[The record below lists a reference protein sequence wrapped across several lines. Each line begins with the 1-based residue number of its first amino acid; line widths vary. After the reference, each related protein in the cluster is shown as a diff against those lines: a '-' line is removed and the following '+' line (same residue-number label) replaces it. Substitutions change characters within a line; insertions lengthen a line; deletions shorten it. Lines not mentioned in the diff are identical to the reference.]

1 MSPDKIY
8 FKNREVA
15 AFRLLDIL
23 PIDSM
28 KLEDWTVIASS
39 YGGYEIAKIIANE
52 LNSKYDIMFSAKI
65 TAPNNDECEIA
76 VVTEHEEVLIHE
88 ELIKSFDISL
98 DKIYDKSN
106 KVYEEILQN
115 EVNRFRHGNKID
127 KFENKNVLIVD
138 EGINTGLTMMAC
150 IKTAINLR
158 AKSISVATPIL
169 PTASIPT
176 IESIA
181 DDLYFIKNLDHFISI
196 DFYYDSLD
204 EVSFEDLEKFKKEN
218 NVNSL

>member
-1 MSPDKIY
+1 MNPDRIY

-15 AFRLLDIL
+15 AYRLLDVL

-28 KLEDWTVIASS
+28 RLEDWTVISSS
-39 YGGYEIAKIIANE
+39 YGGFEIAKIVAKA
-52 LNSKYDIMFSAKI
+52 LNSKYDMMFSEKI
-65 TAPNNDECEIA
+65 YAPNNEDCEIA

-88 ELIKSFDISL
+88 ELIKAFDISL
-98 DKIYDKSN
+98 DYVYSKSKQVYDESIVKTVN
-106 KVYEEILQN
+106 K
-115 EVNRFRHGNKID
+115 FRHGEKIQ

-150 IKTAINLR
+150 IKTAINLK

-181 DDLYFIKNLDHFISI
+181 DDLYFIKKLDHFVEI
-196 DFYYDSLD
+196 DFYYDSLED
-204 EVSFEDLEKFKKEN
+204 VSFEDIEKINKG
-218 NVNSL
+218 

>member
-1 MSPDKIY
+1 MNPDRIY

-15 AFRLLDIL
+15 AYRLLDVL

-28 KLEDWTVIASS
+28 RLEDWTVISSS
-39 YGGYEIAKIIANE
+39 YGGFEIAKIIANA
-52 LNSKYDIMFSAKI
+52 LNSKYDMMFSGKI
-65 TAPNNDECEIA
+65 YAPNNEDCEIA

-88 ELIKSFDISL
+88 ELIKAFDISL
-98 DKIYDKSN
+98 DYVYSKS
-106 KVYEEILQN
+106 KQVYEESIVKT
-115 EVNRFRHGNKID
+115 VNKFRHGEKIQE
-127 KFENKNVLIVD
+127 FENRNVLIVD

-150 IKTAINLR
+150 IKTAINLK

-181 DDLYFIKNLDHFISI
+181 DDLYFIKKLDHFVEI
-196 DFYYDSLD
+196 DFYYDSLED
-204 EVSFEDLEKFKKEN
+204 VSFEDLKKIIKG
-218 NVNSL
+218 

>member
-1 MSPDKIY
+1 MNPDKIY

-15 AFRLLDIL
+15 AYRLLDVL

-28 KLEDWTVIASS
+28 RLEDWTVISSS
-39 YGGYEIAKIIANE
+39 YGGFEIAKIIAKA
-52 LNSKYDIMFSAKI
+52 LNSKYDMMFSGKI
-65 TAPNNDECEIA
+65 YAPNNEDCEIA

-88 ELIKSFDISL
+88 ELIKAFDISL
-98 DKIYDKSN
+98 DYVYSKSKQVYDESIVKIVN
-106 KVYEEILQN
+106 K
-115 EVNRFRHGNKID
+115 FRHGEKIQ

-150 IKTAINLR
+150 IKTAINLK

-181 DDLYFIKNLDHFISI
+181 DYLYFIKKLDHFVEI

-204 EVSFEDLEKFKKEN
+204 DVSFEDLEKIIKG
-218 NVNSL
+218 

>member
-1 MSPDKIY
+1 MNPDKVF

-15 AFRLLDIL
+15 AYRLLDVL

-39 YGGYEIAKIIANE
+39 YGGFEIAKIIARA
-52 LNSKYDIMFSAKI
+52 LNGKFDIMFSEKI
-65 TAPNNDECEIA
+65 YAPNNEDCEIA

-88 ELIKSFDISL
+88 ELVKSFDISL
-98 DKIYDKSN
+98 DYVYSKSKQIFDDTLTQ
-106 KVYEEILQN
+106 KVK
-115 EVNRFRHGNKID
+115 RFRHGEKI
-127 KFENKNVLIVD
+127 KRLEGKNVLIVD

-150 IKTAINLR
+150 IKTAINLK

-181 DDLYFIKNLDHFISI
+181 DDLYFVKKLDHFVSI
-196 DFYYDSLD
+196 NFYYDSLED
-204 EVSFEDLEKFKKEN
+204 VSFEDIEIINKG
-218 NVNSL
+218 

>member
-1 MSPDKIY
+1 MNPDKIY

-15 AFRLLDIL
+15 AYRLLDVL

-28 KLEDWTVIASS
+28 KLEDWTVISSS
-39 YGGYEIAKIIANE
+39 YGGFEIAKIVANA
-52 LNSKYDIMFSAKI
+52 LNSKYDMMFSGKI
-65 TAPNNDECEIA
+65 YAPNNEDCEIA

-88 ELIKSFDISL
+88 ELIKAFDISL
-98 DKIYDKSN
+98 DYVYSKSKQVYDESIVKIVN
-106 KVYEEILQN
+106 K
-115 EVNRFRHGNKID
+115 FRHGEKIQ

-150 IKTAINLR
+150 IKTAINLK

-181 DDLYFIKNLDHFISI
+181 DDLYFIKKLDHFVEI

-204 EVSFEDLEKFKKEN
+204 DVSFEDIEKINKG
-218 NVNSL
+218 

>member
-1 MSPDKIY
+1 MNPDRIY

-15 AFRLLDIL
+15 AYRLLDVL

-28 KLEDWTVIASS
+28 RLEDWTVISSS
-39 YGGYEIAKIIANE
+39 YGGFEIAKIVAKA
-52 LNSKYDIMFSAKI
+52 LNSKYDMMFSEKI
-65 TAPNNDECEIA
+65 YAPNNEECEIA

-88 ELIKSFDISL
+88 ELIKAFDISL
-98 DKIYDKSN
+98 DYVYAKSKQVYDESIVKT
-106 KVYEEILQN
+106 
-115 EVNRFRHGNKID
+115 VNRFRHGEKIQ

-138 EGINTGLTMMAC
+138 EGINTGLTVMAC
-150 IKTAINLR
+150 IKTAINLK

-181 DDLYFIKNLDHFISI
+181 DDLYYIKKLDHFVAIN
-196 DFYYDSLD
+196 FYYDSLD
-204 EVSFEDLEKFKKEN
+204 DVGFEDLEKIIKG
-218 NVNSL
+218 

>member
-1 MSPDKIY
+1 MNPDKIY

-15 AFRLLDIL
+15 AYRLLDVL

-28 KLEDWTVIASS
+28 RLEDWTVISSS
-39 YGGYEIAKIIANE
+39 YGGFEIAKIVAKA
-52 LNSKYDIMFSAKI
+52 LNSKYDMMFSEKI
-65 TAPNNDECEIA
+65 YAPNNEDCEIA

-88 ELIKSFDISL
+88 ELIKAFDISL
-98 DKIYDKSN
+98 DYVYSKSKQVYDGSIVKTVN
-106 KVYEEILQN
+106 K
-115 EVNRFRHGNKID
+115 FRHGEKIQ

-150 IKTAINLR
+150 IKTAINLK

-181 DDLYFIKNLDHFISI
+181 DDLYFIKKLDHFVEI
-196 DFYYDSLD
+196 DFYYDSLED
-204 EVSFEDLEKFKKEN
+204 VSFEDIEKINKG
-218 NVNSL
+218 

>member
-1 MSPDKIY
+1 MSPDNIY

-15 AFRLLDIL
+15 AYRLLDIL

-28 KLEDWTVIASS
+28 KLEDWTVISSS
-39 YGGYEIAKIIANE
+39 YGGYVIAKIIAKA
-52 LNSKYDIMFSAKI
+52 LNSKYDMMFSEKI
-65 TAPNNDECEIA
+65 YAPNNEDCEIA

-88 ELIKSFDISL
+88 ELIKAFDISL
-98 DKIYDKSN
+98 DYVYSKSKQVYDESIIN
-106 KVYEEILQN
+106 T
-115 EVNRFRHGNKID
+115 VNRFRHGEKIQ

-138 EGINTGLTMMAC
+138 EGINTGLTVMAC
-150 IKTAINLR
+150 IKTAINLK

-181 DDLYFIKNLDHFISI
+181 DDLYFIKKLDHFVEI
-196 DFYYDSLD
+196 DFYYDSLED
-204 EVSFEDLEKFKKEN
+204 VSFEDIEKINKG
-218 NVNSL
+218 

>member
-1 MSPDKIY
+1 MNPDRIY

-15 AFRLLDIL
+15 AYRLLDVL

-28 KLEDWTVIASS
+28 RLEDWTVISSS
-39 YGGYEIAKIIANE
+39 YGGFEIAKIVAKA
-52 LNSKYDIMFSAKI
+52 LNSKYDMMFSEKI
-65 TAPNNDECEIA
+65 YAPNNEDCEIA

-88 ELIKSFDISL
+88 ELIKAFDISL
-98 DKIYDKSN
+98 DYVYSKSK
-106 KVYEEILQN
+106 KVYEESIIN
-115 EVNRFRHGNKID
+115 TVNKFRHGEKIQE
-127 KFENKNVLIVD
+127 FENKNVLIVD

-150 IKTAINLR
+150 IKTAINLK

-181 DDLYFIKNLDHFISI
+181 DDLYFIKKLDHFVEI
-196 DFYYDSLD
+196 DFYYDSLED
-204 EVSFEDLEKFKKEN
+204 VSFEDIEKINKG
-218 NVNSL
+218 

>member
-1 MSPDKIY
+1 MNSDRIY

-15 AFRLLDIL
+15 AYKLIDVL

-28 KLEDWTVIASS
+28 RLEDWTVISSS
-39 YGGYEIAKIIANE
+39 YGGFEIAKIVAKA
-52 LNSKYDIMFSAKI
+52 LNSKYDMMFSEKI
-65 TAPNNDECEIA
+65 YAPNNEDCEIA

-88 ELIKSFDISL
+88 ELIKAFDISL
-98 DKIYDKSN
+98 DYVYAKSKQVYDES
-106 KVYEEILQN
+106 ILKT
-115 EVNRFRHGNKID
+115 VNRFRHGEKIQ

-138 EGINTGLTMMAC
+138 EGINTGLTVMAC
-150 IKTAINLR
+150 IKTAINLK

-181 DDLYFIKNLDHFISI
+181 DDLYFIKKLDHFVAIN
-196 DFYYDSLD
+196 FYYDSLD
-204 EVSFEDLEKFKKEN
+204 DVSFEDLEKIIKG
-218 NVNSL
+218 

>member
-1 MSPDKIY
+1 MNPDRIY

-15 AFRLLDIL
+15 AYRLLDVL

-28 KLEDWTVIASS
+28 RLEDWTVISSS
-39 YGGYEIAKIIANE
+39 YGGFEIAKIVANA
-52 LNSKYDIMFSAKI
+52 LNSKYDMMFSEKI
-65 TAPNNDECEIA
+65 FAPNNEECEIA

-88 ELIKSFDISL
+88 ELIKAFNISL
-98 DKIYDKSN
+98 DYVYSKS
-106 KVYEEILQN
+106 KQVYEESIIKT
-115 EVNRFRHGNKID
+115 VNRFRHGEKIQ

-150 IKTAINLR
+150 IKTAINLK

-181 DDLYFIKNLDHFISI
+181 DDLYFVKKLDHFIAI
-196 DFYYDSLD
+196 NFYYDSLD
-204 EVSFEDLEKFKKEN
+204 DVSFEDIEKINKG
-218 NVNSL
+218 

>member
-1 MSPDKIY
+1 MSPDNIY

-15 AFRLLDIL
+15 AYRLLDIL

-28 KLEDWTVIASS
+28 KLEDWTVISSS
-39 YGGYEIAKIIANE
+39 YGGYVIAKIIAKA
-52 LNSKYDIMFSAKI
+52 LNSKYDMMFSEKI
-65 TAPNNDECEIA
+65 YAPNNEDCEIE

-88 ELIKSFDISL
+88 ELIKAFDISL
-98 DKIYDKSN
+98 DYVYSKSKQVYDESIIN
-106 KVYEEILQN
+106 T
-115 EVNRFRHGNKID
+115 VNRFRHGEKIQ

-138 EGINTGLTMMAC
+138 EGINTGLTVMAC
-150 IKTAINLR
+150 IKTAINLK

-181 DDLYFIKNLDHFISI
+181 DDLYFIKKLDHFVAIN
-196 DFYYDSLD
+196 FYYDSLD
-204 EVSFEDLEKFKKEN
+204 DVSFEDLEKINKG
-218 NVNSL
+218 

>member
-1 MSPDKIY
+1 MNPDKIY

-15 AFRLLDIL
+15 AYRLLDVL

-28 KLEDWTVIASS
+28 KLEDWTVISSS
-39 YGGYEIAKIIANE
+39 YGGFEIAKIIAKA
-52 LNSKYDIMFSAKI
+52 LNSKYDMMFSGKI
-65 TAPNNDECEIA
+65 YAPNNEDCEIA

-88 ELIKSFDISL
+88 ELIKAFDISL
-98 DKIYDKSN
+98 DYVYSKSKQVYDESIVKTVN
-106 KVYEEILQN
+106 K
-115 EVNRFRHGNKID
+115 FRHGEKIQR
-127 KFENKNVLIVD
+127 FENKNVLIVD

-150 IKTAINLR
+150 IKTAINLK

-181 DDLYFIKNLDHFISI
+181 DDLYFVKKLDHFVSI
-196 DFYYDSLD
+196 NFYYDSLD
-204 EVSFEDLEKFKKEN
+204 DVSFEDIEKINKG
-218 NVNSL
+218 

>member
-1 MSPDKIY
+1 MNPDRIY

-15 AFRLLDIL
+15 AYRLIDVL

-28 KLEDWTVIASS
+28 KLEDWTVISSS
-39 YGGYEIAKIIANE
+39 YGGFEIAKIVANA
-52 LNSKYDIMFSAKI
+52 LNSKYDMMFSEKI
-65 TAPNNDECEIA
+65 YAPNNEDCEIA

-98 DKIYDKSN
+98 DYVYSKS
-106 KVYEEILQN
+106 KQVYEESIIKI
-115 EVNRFRHGNKID
+115 VNRFRHGEKIQ
-127 KFENKNVLIVD
+127 KFENRNVLIVD

-150 IKTAINLR
+150 IKTAINLK

-181 DDLYFIKNLDHFISI
+181 DDLYFVKKLDHFVAIN
-196 DFYYDSLD
+196 FYYDSLD
-204 EVSFEDLEKFKKEN
+204 DVSFEDLEKINKG
-218 NVNSL
+218 

>member
-1 MSPDKIY
+1 MNPDRIY

-15 AFRLLDIL
+15 AYRLLDVL

-28 KLEDWTVIASS
+28 KLEDWTVISSS
-39 YGGYEIAKIIANE
+39 YGGFEIAKIIAKA
-52 LNSKYDIMFSAKI
+52 LNSKYDMMFSGKI
-65 TAPNNDECEIA
+65 YAPNNEDCEIA

-88 ELIKSFDISL
+88 ELIKAFDISL
-98 DKIYDKSN
+98 DYVYSKSKQVYDESIVKIVN
-106 KVYEEILQN
+106 K
-115 EVNRFRHGNKID
+115 FRHGEKIQ

-150 IKTAINLR
+150 IKTAINLK

-181 DDLYFIKNLDHFISI
+181 DDLYFVKKLDHFVAIN
-196 DFYYDSLD
+196 FYYDSLD
-204 EVSFEDLEKFKKEN
+204 DVSFEDIEKINKG
-218 NVNSL
+218 

>member
-1 MSPDKIY
+1 MNSDRIY

-15 AFRLLDIL
+15 AYRLLDVL

-28 KLEDWTVIASS
+28 RLEDWTVISSS
-39 YGGYEIAKIIANE
+39 YGGFEIARIIAKA
-52 LNSKYDIMFSAKI
+52 LNSKYDMMFSEKI
-65 TAPNNDECEIA
+65 FAPNNEDCEIA

-88 ELIKSFDISL
+88 ELIKAFDISL
-98 DKIYDKSN
+98 DYVYSKSKQVYDESIVKTVN
-106 KVYEEILQN
+106 K
-115 EVNRFRHGNKID
+115 FRHGEKIQE
-127 KFENKNVLIVD
+127 FENKNVLIVD

-150 IKTAINLR
+150 IKTAINLK

-181 DDLYFIKNLDHFISI
+181 DDLYFIKKLDHFVAIN
-196 DFYYDSLD
+196 FYYDSLD
-204 EVSFEDLEKFKKEN
+204 DVSFEDIEKINKG
-218 NVNSL
+218 

>member
-1 MSPDKIY
+1 MNSDRIY

-15 AFRLLDIL
+15 AYRLLDVL

-28 KLEDWTVIASS
+28 RLEDWTVISSS
-39 YGGYEIAKIIANE
+39 YGGFEIARIIAKA
-52 LNSKYDIMFSAKI
+52 LNSKYDMMFSEKI
-65 TAPNNDECEIA
+65 FAPNNEDCEIA

-88 ELIKSFDISL
+88 ELIKAFDISL
-98 DKIYDKSN
+98 DYVYSKSKQVYDESIVKTVN
-106 KVYEEILQN
+106 K
-115 EVNRFRHGNKID
+115 FRHGEKIQE
-127 KFENKNVLIVD
+127 FENKNVLIVD

-150 IKTAINLR
+150 IKTAINLK

-181 DDLYFIKNLDHFISI
+181 DDLYFIKKLDHFVTIN
-196 DFYYDSLD
+196 FYYDSLD
-204 EVSFEDLEKFKKEN
+204 DVSFEDIEKINKG
-218 NVNSL
+218 

>member
-1 MSPDKIY
+1 MNPDRIY

-15 AFRLLDIL
+15 AYRLLDVL

-28 KLEDWTVIASS
+28 RLEDWTVISSS
-39 YGGYEIAKIIANE
+39 YGGFEIAKIVAKA
-52 LNSKYDIMFSAKI
+52 LNSKYDMMFSEKI
-65 TAPNNDECEIA
+65 YAPNNEECEIA

-88 ELIKSFDISL
+88 ELIKAFDISL
-98 DKIYDKSN
+98 DYVYAKSKQVYDESIVKT
-106 KVYEEILQN
+106 
-115 EVNRFRHGNKID
+115 VNRFRHGEKIQ

-150 IKTAINLR
+150 IKTAINLK

-181 DDLYFIKNLDHFISI
+181 DDLYYIKKLDHFVSI
-196 DFYYDSLD
+196 NFYYDSLD
-204 EVSFEDLEKFKKEN
+204 DVSFEDLEKIIKG
-218 NVNSL
+218 

>member
-1 MSPDKIY
+1 MNPDKIY

-15 AFRLLDIL
+15 AYRLLDVL

-28 KLEDWTVIASS
+28 KLEDWTVISSS
-39 YGGYEIAKIIANE
+39 YGGFEIAKIIAKA
-52 LNSKYDIMFSAKI
+52 LNSKYDMMFSGKI
-65 TAPNNDECEIA
+65 YAPNNEDCEIA

-88 ELIKSFDISL
+88 ELIKAFDISL
-98 DKIYDKSN
+98 DYVYSKSKQVYDESIVKTVN
-106 KVYEEILQN
+106 K
-115 EVNRFRHGNKID
+115 FRHGEKIQR
-127 KFENKNVLIVD
+127 FENKNVLIVD

-150 IKTAINLR
+150 IKTAINLK

-181 DDLYFIKNLDHFISI
+181 DDLYFIKKLDHFVEI

-204 EVSFEDLEKFKKEN
+204 DVSFEDLEKIIKG
-218 NVNSL
+218 

>member
-1 MSPDKIY
+1 MNPDRIY

-15 AFRLLDIL
+15 AYRLLDVL

-28 KLEDWTVIASS
+28 RLEDWTVISSS
-39 YGGYEIAKIIANE
+39 YGGFEIAKIVAKA
-52 LNSKYDIMFSAKI
+52 LNSKYDMMFSEKI
-65 TAPNNDECEIA
+65 YAPNNEDCEIA

-88 ELIKSFDISL
+88 ELIKAFDISL
-98 DKIYDKSN
+98 DYVYSKSKQVYDESIVKT
-106 KVYEEILQN
+106 
-115 EVNRFRHGNKID
+115 VNRFRHGEKIQ

-138 EGINTGLTMMAC
+138 EGINTGLTVMAC
-150 IKTAINLR
+150 IKTAINLK

-181 DDLYFIKNLDHFISI
+181 DDLYYIKKLDHFVAIN
-196 DFYYDSLD
+196 FYYDSLD
-204 EVSFEDLEKFKKEN
+204 DVSFEDLEKIIKG
-218 NVNSL
+218 

>member
-1 MSPDKIY
+1 MNSDKVY

-15 AFRLLDIL
+15 AYRLLDVL

-28 KLEDWTVIASS
+28 KLEDWTVISSS
-39 YGGYEIAKIIANE
+39 YGGFEIAKIIAKT
-52 LNSKYDIMFSAKI
+52 LNGKFDIMFSEKI
-65 TAPNNDECEIA
+65 YAPNNEECEIA

-88 ELIKSFDISL
+88 ELVKSFNISL
-98 DKIYDKSN
+98 DYIYAKS
-106 KVYEEILQN
+106 KQVFEESIVTK
-115 EVNRFRHGNKID
+115 VNRFRHGERIEKLED
-127 KFENKNVLIVD
+127 KNVLIVD

-150 IKTAINLR
+150 IKTAINLK

-181 DDLYFIKNLDHFISI
+181 DDLYFIKKLDHFVEI
-196 DFYYDSLD
+196 DFYYDSLA
-204 EVSFEDLEKFKKEN
+204 ELSFEDIEKINKG
-218 NVNSL
+218 

>member
-1 MSPDKIY
+1 MNPDRIY

-15 AFRLLDIL
+15 AYRLLDIL

-28 KLEDWTVIASS
+28 KLEDWTVISSS
-39 YGGYEIAKIIANE
+39 YGGFEIARIVAKA
-52 LNSKYDIMFSAKI
+52 LNSKYDMMFSEKI
-65 TAPNNDECEIA
+65 FAPNNEDCEIA

-88 ELIKSFDISL
+88 ELIKAFDISL
-98 DKIYDKSN
+98 DYVYAKSKQVYDESIIKT
-106 KVYEEILQN
+106 
-115 EVNRFRHGNKID
+115 VNRFRHGEKIQ

-138 EGINTGLTMMAC
+138 EGINTGLTVMAC
-150 IKTAINLR
+150 IKTAINLK

-181 DDLYFIKNLDHFISI
+181 DDLYFVKKLDHFVAIN
-196 DFYYDSLD
+196 FYYDSLD
-204 EVSFEDLEKFKKEN
+204 DVSFEDIEKINKG
-218 NVNSL
+218 